1 MLFSGSLD
9 TIIALSSGLPPSGVA
24 VIRISGPAAGT
35 VADAFAAM
43 PLRPR
48 RAHLRAI
55 HSPVDG
61 TKLDDAICLW
71 FPAPASATGEDTLEF
86 HCHGG
91 PALVERVL
99 ADAVT
104 LHRVRAAEPG
114 EFTMRAVLNGRMGLS
129 EAEALGDLIHAR
141 SEAERRRATRLAD
154 GALSRAL
161 SDWRARLIAA
171 LALCEAHLD
180 FTDEG
185 DVPGVVDVNPPLIA
199 LAAEIEVA
207 LGNSIDAE
215 KLTDGFVIALV
226 GPPNAGKSSLF
237 NAIVGLDRALVS
249 DEAGTTRDVV
259 TAELELAGFRV
270 ILADTAGQRA
280 EASGVEAMGIARS
293 GEMMR
298 RADLVLE
305 VRSPDTVSLD
315 PPQPLAIAHKSEL
328 APAWWQP
335 HALARTSLSD
345 PASIEGLRARLTE
358 QVREGLAGAE
368 AALITRARQR
378 SALQAS
384 LAGLHEAIEASPLE
398 VKAEGLRHALGG
410 IARVTG
416 EVGVEDV
423 LDDVFG
429 RFCIGK

>member
-1 MLFSGSLD
+1 MLFSGSSD

-24 VIRISGPAAGT
+24 VIRISGPSAST
-35 VADAFAAM
+35 VADAFAAT
-43 PLRPR
+43 PLHPR

-61 TKLDDAICLW
+61 TKLDDALCLW
-71 FPAPASATGEDTLEF
+71 FPAPASATGEDTLEL

-104 LHRVRAAEPG
+104 LHGVRAAEPG
-114 EFTMRAVLNGRMGLS
+114 EFTMRAVLNGRMGLP

-161 SDWRARLIAA
+161 SDWRTRLIAA

-180 FTDEG
+180 FSDEG
-185 DVPGVVDVNPPLIA
+185 DVPGAVDVNPPLNA
-199 LAAEIEVA
+199 LADDIAAA
-207 LGNSIDAE
+207 LGSSSDAE
-215 KLTDGFVIALV
+215 RLTDGFVIALV

-237 NAIVGLDRALVS
+237 NALVGSDRALVS

-259 TAELELAGFRV
+259 TAELEFAGFRV

-305 VRSPDTVSLD
+305 VRSPDTAPLN
-315 PPQPLAIAHKSEL
+315 PRQPLAVAHKAEL
-328 APAWWQP
+328 APADWQP
-335 HALARTSLSD
+335 DAVARTSLND
-345 PASIEGLRARLTE
+345 PASIEALRSWLT
-358 QVREGLAGAE
+358 QRVRDGLAGAE

-378 SALQAS
+378 SALQATLS
-384 LAGLHEAIEASPLE
+384 GLREAIEAAPLE
-398 VKAEGLRHALGG
+398 VKAEGLRYALGG